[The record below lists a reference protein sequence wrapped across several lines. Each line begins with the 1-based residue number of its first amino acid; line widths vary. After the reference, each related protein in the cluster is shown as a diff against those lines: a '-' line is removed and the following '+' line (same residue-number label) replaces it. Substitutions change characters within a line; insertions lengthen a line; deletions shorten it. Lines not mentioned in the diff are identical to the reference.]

1 MEEHALHKQKKRR
14 KLTAKNAKLT
24 SKLALVIGAVLVV
37 IFAILIVVTVTLSGA
52 GVQRGVS
59 GELSAIAKSNGDE
72 IQSCFD
78 LVEETAKGVQD
89 YIDRAYQGQGDGQ
102 PNMES
107 TLYAGQQLTLTSY
120 NMEQFMLS
128 TVRNAVQNNE
138 ELKGLGVMFEP
149 NQFQSDMPEYG
160 FYLSTE
166 SLSSPLEP
174 YPYDSYSKEDSYHFP
189 VEEGSIYISQPYQ
202 DGDSLVV
209 AYGTPIQHDGKI
221 LGVVIASV
229 DLNAFSAVKTT
240 TENYA
245 DMWATLFNGSG
256 ATVWDSRS
264 LDLVGQQL
272 TDTVAKDKQIAEIQ
286 QAMAQGEAFHLEQN
300 QTDGPKITCFYS
312 PLGIG
317 GETWWS
323 MTALTNADAHAAER
337 QTTMFL
343 LVLSVA
349 ALAFIVCVVTV
360 VLRRL
365 LAPIQTIVGAADQLA
380 KGNLEIQLDREG
392 EDEIAQLANS
402 FQTMAETLR
411 TIIQDINHQLGE
423 MSSGNFCIDSQE
435 EARYVGEYR
444 GIFLSIQRINRTLS
458 QTLHRIDT
466 VADAVSAGASQA
478 SNGAQALAEGSAE
491 QTSSIQNLAAN
502 TSQVLAH
509 VQSNA
514 DHARD
519 ASEKAKLASKDLS
532 ESDEKLE
539 ETLAMMTEL
548 QNSSHEI
555 VNIIQTIED
564 IAFQTNILALNAAVE
579 AARAGEAGKGF
590 SVVAE
595 EVRSLAQ
602 KSSEASQNTAKLI
615 RQSLSAIQRG
625 TGSMRET
632 ADYMSDVLKRAQEIT
647 VSIQQISEASDQQ
660 TAALEQINQGVDE
673 ISGVVQTN
681 SASAEESAAASEELS
696 EQSRQLRELV
706 ARFHLREEEAD
717 PAADGTG
724 GYPF

>member
-14 KLTAKNAKLT
+14 KLTARNAKLT
-24 SKLALVIGAVLVV
+24 SKLALVIGVVLMV

-89 YIDRAYQGQGDGQ
+89 YIDRSYQGQGDGE
-102 PNMES
+102 PRMES
-107 TLYAGQQLTLTSY
+107 TLYADQQLTLTSY

-138 ELKGLGVMFEP
+138 ELKGLGIMFEP

-160 FYLSTE
+160 FYLSTDA
-166 SLSSPLEP
+166 LSSPLEP

-189 VEEGSIYISQPYQ
+189 VEEGRIYISQPYP

-245 DMWATLFNGSG
+245 NMWATLFNGKG
-256 ATVWDSRS
+256 TTVWDSRS

-272 TDTVAKDKQIAEIQ
+272 SDTVAKDKQIDEIQ

-312 PLGIG
+312 PLKAGA
-317 GETWWS
+317 ETWWS

-579 AARAGEAGKGF
+579 AARAGTAGKGF
-590 SVVAE
+590 AVVAD
-595 EVRSLAQ
+595 EVRDLAQ
-602 KSSEASQNTAKLI
+602 KTATAATDTTELIETSLRHVKKGEELAHQAEEAFGEVSKASIDILGRVEKIANASQEQADSI
-615 RQSLSAIQRG
+615 SQISQSL
-625 TGSMRET
+625 
-632 ADYMSDVLKRAQEIT
+632 D
-647 VSIQQISEASDQQ
+647 QISA
-660 TAALEQINQGVDE
+660 
-673 ISGVVQTN
+673 VVQTT
-681 SASAEESAAASEELS
+681 SATAEESAAASEELNGQAGMMRS
-696 EQSRQLRELV
+696 LLEG
-706 ARFHLREEEAD
+706 FHIDR
-717 PAADGTG
+717 P
-724 GYPF
+724 